1 LHVTAFG
8 FNANRKSPE
17 HLQALERVK
26 VWTRAR
32 FRIPDEAPVLV
43 SELACT
49 LPDCA
54 PLETVVAFW
63 TEDAERHHFK
73 IFKPVQSVEPGDFPA
88 HWIDDARFAM
98 DGTPMD
104 GAGMDGAGCACC

>member
-1 LHVTAFG
+1 MAAFG
-8 FNANRKSPE
+8 FYANKKSPE
-17 HLQALERVK
+17 HLHALERVK
-26 VWTRAR
+26 VWTRER

-43 SELACT
+43 SELTCN

-73 IFKPVQSVEPGDFPA
+73 IFKPVQSVVPEDLPT

-98 DGTPMD
+98 DG
-104 GAGMDGAGCACC
+104 AGDPGIAGCTCC

>member
-1 LHVTAFG
+1 MAAFG
-8 FNANRKSPE
+8 FNANRKTPE

-32 FRIPDEAPVLV
+32 FGIPDEAPVLV
-43 SELACT
+43 SELTCT
-49 LPDCA
+49 VPDCA

-73 IFKPVQSVEPGDFPA
+73 IFKPVASVMPEDLPV
-88 HWIDDARFAM
+88 HWIDDSRFAM
-98 DGTPMD
+98 DGARD
-104 GAGMDGAGCACC
+104 SAGIGCACC

>member
-1 LHVTAFG
+1 MAAFG
-8 FNANRKSPE
+8 FNANKKSPE

-26 VWTRAR
+26 VWTRER

-73 IFKPVQSVEPGDFPA
+73 IFKPVQCVVPEDLPA
-88 HWIDDARFAM
+88 HWIDDSRFAM
-98 DGTPMD
+98 N
-104 GAGMDGAGCACC
+104 GAGCACC

>member
-1 LHVTAFG
+1 VAAFG
-8 FNANRKSPE
+8 FGVTKKSPE
-17 HLQALERVK
+17 HFEALERVK
-26 VWTRAR
+26 VWTRER

-63 TEDAERHHFK
+63 TETAERHHFK
-73 IFKPVQSVEPGDFPA
+73 IFKPVQSVVPEDLPA
-88 HWIDDARFAM
+88 HWLDDDRFAM
-98 DGTPMD
+98 N
-104 GAGMDGAGCACC
+104 GADCACC

>member
-1 LHVTAFG
+1 MAFMRLG
-8 FNANRKSPE
+8 ANKSPE
-17 HLQALERVK
+17 QTEALERVK
-26 VWTRAR
+26 GWTRQR

-49 LPDCA
+49 IPGCA

-73 IFKPVQSVEPGDFPA
+73 VFKPVQAVQPDDLPA
-88 HWIDDARFAM
+88 AWLDDALFAM
-98 DGTPMD
+98 HGN
-104 GAGMDGAGCACC
+104 GCACC